1 MTDKVAVVG
10 LGFVG
15 LTLALFLAEK
25 SKYVVGFDLD
35 KSKIDD
41 LRANKTYFHENGLNE
56 LLDAH
61 LDRNFF
67 PNSLEDETGVYDWII
82 VTVGTP
88 LKYNKPNMSYLFDT
102 LNFVASKASHN
113 AEIILRSTV
122 PIGITRQYAEL
133 LENIRPDL
141 NVSFCPERTVEG
153 KAIQELQELPQI
165 VSSIRAERSGKVRK
179 FFNEIDVETINL
191 DSTEEAELV
200 KLFSNVYR
208 DLHFSIANLFDE
220 VASELNLS
228 GSSVIDAA
236 NFSYDR
242 NNIPNPGFVAGPCLS
257 KDAQLLASSVQSDIL
272 KNYALV
278 GRTLN
283 GIRVGRFVEET
294 LKSLGSSG
302 SVLLYGLAFKGWPET
317 DDIRD
322 SQAIDFFHKLRNS
335 NHLASVYLF
344 DPIASDEQIMSYFHG
359 GVIFEGQR
367 VDVVVRLNNH
377 PSFESWM
384 SNNHHILNENAKII
398 DTWK

>member
-200 KLFSNVYR
+200 KLF
-208 DLHFSIANLFDE
+208 
-220 VASELNLS
+220 
-228 GSSVIDAA
+228 
-236 NFSYDR
+236 
-242 NNIPNPGFVAGPCLS
+242 
-257 KDAQLLASSVQSDIL
+257 QLQEYYTQFLGKLDQQGCNAPQYQYPMKIL
-272 KNYALV
+272 C
-278 GRTLN
+278 
-283 GIRVGRFVEET
+283 I
-294 LKSLGSSG
+294 
-302 SVLLYGLAFKGWPET
+302 
-317 DDIRD
+317 
-322 SQAIDFFHKLRNS
+322 HK
-335 NHLASVYLF
+335 V
-344 DPIASDEQIMSYFHG
+344 
-359 GVIFEGQR
+359 
-367 VDVVVRLNNH
+367 
-377 PSFESWM
+377 
-384 SNNHHILNENAKII
+384 
-398 DTWK
+398 